1 MCLRLVC
8 NSLHA
13 VFVAGV
19 SEMQLIS
26 YLTYLNAYFV
36 VRRVN
41 KELAFYVKSHR
52 RIILVRE
59 PSLALV

>member
-1 MCLRLVC
+1 MC
-8 NSLHA
+8 NSLLA

-26 YLTYLNAYFV
+26 YMTYLNVYFV

-41 KELAFYVKSHR
+41 KELAFYVKSYR

-59 PSLALV
+59 PSLALI